1 MRNLLMAFSLL
12 SLLGC
17 GSDTAPANSAQGL
30 NRVVKIGVIAPLDA
44 GLVEFGRGIRNSV
57 QLAVNQANSSGRF
70 GDVVF
75 VVDARDDSSDPVVGA
90 AAAQGLAQDPLVLG
104 VVGTY
109 NSGVAAQVQP
119 ILDQAG
125 IVMISPGNTNPTL
138 TLGPDPTRP
147 VRPHANYFRM
157 VVPDSVQGSV
167 LAGHAFQTLGI
178 RRVALVSEDKPVSL
192 GLIDAFSAAF
202 TNLGGSIATRQVF
215 ADGTTDFTPQIT
227 QVAGSNAE
235 LIVFGGEFATAA
247 PFRQQ
252 AGASGLKLPLMG
264 SDGIKDPAYIAG
276 AGPVSEGDYASSLGA
291 PIAAQPGGPAFL
303 AAYQAAGFAEPPSDF
318 GPYAF
323 DAASLILGAVARRG
337 LDRAAVIQDV
347 GQVQTQGV
355 TGAIS
360 FDAFGDTRN
369 KVVTVYQVQG
379 GVFVAQATVT
389 VP

>member
-1 MRNLLMAFSLL
+1 MRQLLLAFSLL
-12 SLLGC
+12 GVLGC
-17 GSDTAPANSAQGL
+17 GSDTDPLNSANEP
-30 NRVVKIGVIAPLDA
+30 NRVVKIGLIAPLNA

-70 GDVVF
+70 RDVIF
-75 VVDARDDSSDPVVGA
+75 VMDARDDSSDPVVGA
-90 AAAQGLAQDPLVLG
+90 AAAQELAQDPMVMG

-147 VRPHANYFRM
+147 VRPHANYFRL

-215 ADGTTDFTPQIT
+215 ADGTTDFTPQIS

-235 LIVFGGEFATAA
+235 LIVFGGEYATAA

-252 AGASGLKLPLMG
+252 ASGLKLPLMG
-264 SDGIKDPAYIAG
+264 SDGIKDQSYIAG
-276 AGPVSEGDYASSLGA
+276 AGPASEGDYASSLGA

-303 AAYQAAGFAEPPSDF
+303 AAYQAAGFTEPPSDF

-323 DAASLILGAVARRG
+323 DAAALIVQAVSRRG
-337 LDRAAVIQDV
+337 FDRAGVIQDV
-347 GQVQTQGV
+347 GLAQTQGV
-355 TGAIS
+355 TGPIS
-360 FDAFGDTRN
+360 FDSFGDTRN

-379 GVFVAQATVT
+379 GVFVARATVT